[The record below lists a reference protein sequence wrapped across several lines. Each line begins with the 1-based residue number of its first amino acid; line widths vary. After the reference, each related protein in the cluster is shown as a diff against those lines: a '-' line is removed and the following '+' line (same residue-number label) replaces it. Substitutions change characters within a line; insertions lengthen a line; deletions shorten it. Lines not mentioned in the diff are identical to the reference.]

1 MVIDALSGVG
11 DWIMNGLSDAFNSAQ
26 ARVEEVVGGFWNVLT
41 GALQGDLGSIY
52 DGLIDLFGPQLATT
66 IMSGISAAVNMVM
79 GAGNLLGS
87 IGDWIMTGLSN
98 ALSGLGNAVDGGGL
112 ASGIRAMLTPIPTLV
127 GALLSRIGPI
137 VRPILANAWN
147 GIVATFRQLATRI
160 LTTITSIPTRIGMA
174 FMRVVTVI
182 RLRINQA
189 RAIASTLMTQLRNA
203 VVTRILSIP
212 QRVGMI
218 FQLAVQ
224 FIRTRLTRAWAIA
237 GQLAGQIRQAIV
249 DKIMEMYHGVQS
261 WFGQLASNIASWL
274 STAASNTLSGAKQ
287 IYDNIVNKV
296 KEIPGKVAE
305 EFGKIPGKISSALA
319 QAASAALTGAANIVS
334 SFLSGMSINS
344 PGKIQRW
351 TQWEFESIP
360 RNIFTSGVEASRNA
374 YSAATNIVRSWTD
387 AMPEILQPQ
396 VEFANTP
403 NIHDLRRNI
412 PVDTLTS
419 NIQQMHAVP
428 SSANVLPS
436 TTNNV
441 RNEDNTRHITVENIT
456 LECNDLTQAQSR
468 RILYNALQGL

>member
-1 MVIDALSGVG
+1 
-11 DWIMNGLSDAFNSAQ
+11 
-26 ARVEEVVGGFWNVLT
+26 
-41 GALQGDLGSIY
+41 
-52 DGLIDLFGPQLATT
+52 
-66 IMSGISAAVNMVM
+66 
-79 GAGNLLGS
+79 
-87 IGDWIMTGLSN
+87 
-98 ALSGLGNAVDGGGL
+98 
-112 ASGIRAMLTPIPTLV
+112 
-127 GALLSRIGPI
+127 
-137 VRPILANAWN
+137 
-147 GIVATFRQLATRI
+147 
-160 LTTITSIPTRIGMA
+160 
-174 FMRVVTVI
+174 
-182 RLRINQA
+182 
-189 RAIASTLMTQLRNA
+189 
-203 VVTRILSIP
+203 
-212 QRVGMI
+212 
-218 FQLAVQ
+218 
-224 FIRTRLTRAWAIA
+224 
-237 GQLAGQIRQAIV
+237 
-249 DKIMEMYHGVQS
+249 
-261 WFGQLASNIASWL
+261 
-274 STAASNTLSGAKQ
+274 
-287 IYDNIVNKV
+287 
-296 KEIPGKVAE
+296 
-305 EFGKIPGKISSALA
+305 
-319 QAASAALTGAANIVS
+319 
-334 SFLSGMSINS
+334 MSINS